1 MEMILVVLLTIPV
14 GVTIAR
20 RDPAARHV
28 IAVRRRQIG
37 AALQSRM
44 VAKLPDSIGRIG
56 VHSARESHATMHTAR
71 HIARRHV
78 HHATQR
84 RRPVQ
89 R

>member
-1 MEMILVVLLTIPV
+1 MILVVLLAIPV
-14 GVTIAR
+14 GVAIAC

-37 AALQSRM
+37 AALQTPI
-44 VAKLPDSIGRIG
+44 VAKLPDRIGRIG
-56 VHSARESHATMHTAR
+56 VQSARKSHATMQTV
-71 HIARRHV
+71 RHV
-78 HHATQR
+78 ARGHVYHATQR